1 MAQSLSDEE
10 FNRMQA
16 QLLELRKD
24 NYQLTDEVKKNQT
37 ELNVCRNKV
46 AVLEK
51 DLAKAQKTVA
61 KSKKAQEVEAL
72 LGENEMLQ
80 AKLRSQEEDFGIQNT
95 TLMQELNKLCS
106 QLEQLEEE
114 KRAGKDAAAGGA
126 ARVAVAVDG
135 EIRRL
140 RAENAALLK
149 NIAALQDK
157 HIHDLEKL
165 GESRASVNPAEESD
179 EADGQVVKRDWTLD
193 DGDTDGDSDDVAKQL
208 QRRVSNL
215 EAQLKEFNDLQLKFA
230 TEKEE
235 NELLKDQIQAMML
248 SKEKDF
254 AQMQEDI
261 SKVTDKLKKKQ
272 ESLLQ
277 LQSEKESLYTESRS
291 KLEEVQRRNEEE
303 IGDLNVKMQKVQN
316 ELKKAM
322 QDVGELKEQLKKQR
336 QERDEALKAKG
347 DENATQIAQKEEQM
361 GKIRGENEALRTSL
375 AALEQIQTTRTV
387 EINLLKEQNM
397 SLTEEVHQLQLLKSN
412 LVSERE
418 SLTSQYQEAA
428 REKART
434 HDRLQELSAEK
445 VGLQAD
451 LEEANKLA
459 VKRKSMLDALA
470 IETQQEKGRH
480 KEALSTLQLAHDK
493 EVLGVRA
500 RYERELRELHEEMVR
515 SADELRAQLKDEKM
529 KTKELEGLKEMA
541 NGLQSQIA
549 GLESSKGWYERRLQD
564 AEELAKKN
572 LDEHQ
577 GRIQQLQE
585 QHRLDSQRKM
595 EEAVHLKQEL
605 ENMLQREAELKQE
618 IEHLKQELKDVVDQQ
633 RIVEKKGSA
642 ALKDLKRQLQLER
655 KRADRVQERLQDF
668 LTNSKMRAGMEELN
682 LSDMCSPT
690 RTQTGDSSS
699 ISSFSYRDIMRET
712 PSSSKHTESPHTSRP
727 ADLSDDEVTD
737 MFQRI
742 AELQQEKWN
751 LEEKVKHLEAN
762 SSSMAEDICKKNAII
777 EAYVMESRI
786 DTAAAHAHAHAH
798 ADRSSIG
805 SVFRDLVKPGDD
817 SVRDMNKKLQHMLE
831 EQLTKNMYLQKDME
845 LLSQEVVRLSKGP
858 SVNNETS

>member
-1 MAQSLSDEE
+1 A
-10 FNRMQA
+10 
-16 QLLELRKD
+16 
-24 NYQLTDEVKKNQT
+24 
-37 ELNVCRNKV
+37 
-46 AVLEK
+46 
-51 DLAKAQKTVA
+51 
-61 KSKKAQEVEAL
+61 
-72 LGENEMLQ
+72 
-80 AKLRSQEEDFGIQNT
+80 
-95 TLMQELNKLCS
+95 
-106 QLEQLEEE
+106 
-114 KRAGKDAAAGGA
+114 
-126 ARVAVAVDG
+126 
-135 EIRRL
+135 
-140 RAENAALLK
+140 
-149 NIAALQDK
+149 
-157 HIHDLEKL
+157 
-165 GESRASVNPAEESD
+165 
-179 EADGQVVKRDWTLD
+179 
-193 DGDTDGDSDDVAKQL
+193 
-208 QRRVSNL
+208 
-215 EAQLKEFNDLQLKFA
+215 DLQLKFA

-272 ESLLQ
+272 ESLLL

-291 KLEEVQRRNEEE
+291 KLEEVQRRKEEE

-322 QDVGELKEQLKKQR
+322 QDVVELKEQLKKQR

-347 DENATQIAQKEEQM
+347 DENATQIAQKEEQL
-361 GKIRGENEALRTSL
+361 GKVRGENEALRTSL
-375 AALEQIQTTRTV
+375 TALEQIQTSRTV
-387 EINLLKEQNM
+387 EINLLKEQNL

-445 VGLQAD
+445 VGLQTD
-451 LEEANKLA
+451 LEEASKLA

-480 KEALSTLQLAHDK
+480 KEALSALQLAHDK

-515 SADELRAQLKDEKM
+515 SADELRAQLKDEKV
-529 KTKELEGLKEMA
+529 KTKELEGLKEVA
-541 NGLQSQIA
+541 NSLQSQIA

-605 ENMLQREAELKQE
+605 ENMVQREVELKQE

-712 PSSSKHTESPHTSRP
+712 PSSSKCLWCQQHTESPHASRP
-727 ADLSDDEVTD
+727 ADLSDEEVTD

-786 DTAAAHAHAHAH
+786 DTTAAHAHAH

-845 LLSQEVVRLSKGP
+845 LLSQEVVRLSK
-858 SVNNETS
+858 